1 MVAVGTER
9 AQETPRRRRSK
20 WLPLLAG
27 FFAILLVGELGMRVI
42 ANRLPEPL
50 EYHIL
55 QAQELVHDMDR
66 LHAAH
71 RRSDLVMVG
80 TSMTGRGMLPNTFE
94 HHIPDVNWANNLALP
109 AGQTTLQER
118 WVLEEVEP
126 RLKPRRVVWGISS
139 LDFNGGR
146 VTKPIDF
153 YNRARATRPGL
164 LGDADRFL
172 SDHFALVK
180 HRAEL
185 RDPLLLGHVLTG
197 QNLRKPA
204 PHRPLSEIGTWH
216 HGDKPVTPA
225 QLARDKAAHLVSIKA
240 HQLRDFKIGTKEMAA
255 FKHTLDQ
262 LKRDGVDVAVVLMPV
277 TTGYL
282 SAHPHGTADFNRW
295 KRTVTKVLAGRSV
308 PTLDFTRTMPDSKF
322 RDQEHLF
329 LPAAKVFSARVA
341 ERLQKLGW

>member
-9 AQETPRRRRSK
+9 AQETPRRRRPK

-27 FFAILLVGELGMRVI
+27 FFAILLVGELGMRLI
-42 ANRLPEPL
+42 ADRLPEPL

-66 LHAAH
+66 LDAAH

-80 TSMTGRGMLPNTFE
+80 TSMTGRGMLPKVFE
-94 HHIPDVNWANNLALP
+94 QKMGSVDWANNLALP

-118 WVLEEVEP
+118 WVLDEVEP

-172 SDHFALVK
+172 SDHSALVK

-185 RDPLLLGHVLTG
+185 RDPLVLAHVLTG
-197 QNLRKPA
+197 ENLHKTARQQ
-204 PHRPLSEIGTWH
+204 PLRQIGTWH

-225 QLARDKAAHLVSIKA
+225 QLARDKAAHLVSIRA
-240 HQLRDFKIGTKEMAA
+240 HQLRDFRIGTKEMAA
-255 FKHTLDQ
+255 FKHTLDE
-262 LKRDGVDVAVVLMPV
+262 LRRDGVEVAVVLMPV

-282 SAHPHGTADFNRW
+282 SAHPHGAADFNRW
-295 KRTVTKVLAGRSV
+295 KRTVTKVLADRSV
-308 PTLDFTRTMPDSKF
+308 PALDFTRTQPDSRF

-329 LPAAKVFSARVA
+329 LPAAREFSGQVA
-341 ERLQKLGW
+341 DRLQKLGW